1 MCIQLVY
8 VDIREVDVFVAIGD
22 TGTDIVD
29 IESRYGVGNGAICNR
44 TSDSILRDMTDLDTK
59 ICNHIQMS
67 CIEIAS
73 MGFVGVL
80 TGLVVVGLE
89 MQTFDIHMLSVAPV
103 GIFGFLQYIVLAIIG
118 HLDITHPGMHEFNDE
133 GTGLFLLLFLL
144 VFLLCGIEEELIVGR
159 TVLRLTQQHLHS
171 IDLELLKYH
180 LSFQQR
186 HQTEVAPY
194 LLYK

>member
-1 MCIQLVY
+1 
-8 VDIREVDVFVAIGD
+8 
-22 TGTDIVD
+22 
-29 IESRYGVGNGAICNR
+29 
-44 TSDSILRDMTDLDTK
+44 
-59 ICNHIQMS
+59 
-67 CIEIAS
+67 

-103 GIFGFLQYIVLAIIG
+103 GIFGFLQYIVLTIIG

-144 VFLLCGIEEELIVGR
+144 VFLFSGIKEELIVGR

-171 IDLELLKYH
+171 IDLEFLKYY
-180 LSFQQR
+180 LPFQKR
-186 HQTEVAPY
+186 HQTEVTPY
-194 LLYK
+194 LLYKQQLAFVLILNPDFMDTHPLGYGININLIYLNFRIQFFGEKSCSKFDDRFLHKTGVEGNHHYQ